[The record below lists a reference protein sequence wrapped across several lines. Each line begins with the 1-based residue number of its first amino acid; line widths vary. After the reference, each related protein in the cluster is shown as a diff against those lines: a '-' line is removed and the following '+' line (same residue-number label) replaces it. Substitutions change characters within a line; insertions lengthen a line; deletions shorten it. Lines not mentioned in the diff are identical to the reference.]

1 MKINISLFII
11 AILLYNLLPAQNISL
26 FNQLNGHLDYTAIG
40 NTLNKSENNGSS
52 SCKINTDSSATL
64 NLSPTQTVEA
74 AYLYWAGSGSG
85 DFNVTLNTTEITSSR
100 NFAYS
105 VGTRRHFFAAFA
117 DVTTLIQ
124 SQGNGLYTFSDLDIV
139 NVSSPNC
146 SPSTNFAGWA
156 ITIIYSDP
164 ALPFSQLNV
173 YDGLETVPRSI
184 TIQLDNLNVI
194 DTTGAKVGFI
204 AWEGDA
210 GLAFNEVLQ
219 INGITLS
226 NRPLN
231 PANNAFNGT
240 NSFTNDSN
248 LYNMDIDV
256 YSIENAINA
265 GDTSAVIQLTSGQ
278 DLVMVNNIITVLN
291 SQLPDASVTIDSVDQ
306 RCNPRE
312 LTIEYTVRNL
322 NSMRLLP
329 ANTPIAFYVDTV
341 LVAQA
346 QTTNDIPVDGTESNT
361 ITFTSDP
368 LLLDPINLT
377 IVVDDNGLGTGI
389 ISEISETNNTAFTSI
404 VADPLPIANQPP
416 DLEDCDDNLDGEL
429 KFDITPQTALILGNQ
444 NPSNFTV
451 SYYENMRDAESGN
464 SPLELTPTVVYT
476 KSIVAKIVN
485 NTTQCVNY
493 TSFNLIVNPLPIVK
507 QTHIITQCDTNYD
520 GLTVF
525 NIEDFEVEIFDVQQ
539 NFLVASYFDSLEALE
554 IGAPEIQD
562 VTAFQ
567 TTSNPQIIYIKVLNT
582 ATQCFTSAPLTLTS
596 ILPPAIN
603 PISEF
608 EICHTDTNTFDLSE
622 INSLLTTETQN
633 ITIRYFETL
642 TNAENE
648 LDSITI
654 LNYQSITTPLF
665 VRIQNIVTNCFH
677 IHNFN
682 FIANPLPIANQPPD
696 LEDCDDNLDGEL
708 KFDITPQ
715 TALILGNQ
723 NPSNF
728 TVSYYENM
736 RDTESGNSP
745 LELTPT
751 VVYTKSIVAKIVNNT
766 TRCVN
771 YTSFNLIVNPLPT
784 VKQTHIITQCDT
796 NYDGLTVFN
805 IEDFEVEIFDVQQN
819 FLVASYFDSL
829 EALEIGAPE
838 IQDVTA
844 FQTTSN
850 PQIIY
855 IKVLNTATQCFTS
868 APLTLTSILPPA
880 INPISEFE
888 ICHTDTNT
896 FDLSEINSLLTTE
909 TQNITIRY
917 FETLTN
923 AENELDSITIL
934 NYQSITTP
942 LFVRIQNIVTNCFHI
957 HNFNFI
963 ANPLPIANQPPDLE
977 DCDDNLDGELK
988 FDITPQTALILGNQN
1003 PSNFTVSY
1011 YENMRDTE
1019 SGNSP
1024 LELTPT
1030 VVYTKSIVAKIVNNT
1045 TQCVNYTSFNLIVN
1059 PLPIVDIPK
1068 QLICLDNLPHYVS
1081 ADTFNNGDTYLWST
1095 GQTTNKI
1102 SIDTTGTYSVTV
1114 TSPKGC
1120 ITSSSF
1126 EASVSGAAEIE
1137 FTEVLNFTDPNS
1149 ITVMVKGMGNYQYK
1163 LDNRPLQTS
1172 NFFDY
1177 VTLGYHTVTVLD
1189 LNGCSETTKEVLVI
1203 NAQKFFTPNND
1214 TYFDTW
1220 NIIGIETLPGS
1231 VIYIFDRYGKL
1242 LVNLNH
1248 DSGGWDGT
1256 YRGYE
1261 MPSNDYWFLAKIKT
1275 PSEEFEYKGHF
1286 ALKR

>member
-377 IVVDDNGLGTGI
+377 IVVDDNGSGTGI

-416 DLEDCDDNLDGEL
+416 DLEDCDYNLDGEL

-493 TSFNLIVNPLPIVK
+493 TSFNLIVNPLPI
-507 QTHIITQCDTNYD
+507 
-520 GLTVF
+520 
-525 NIEDFEVEIFDVQQ
+525 
-539 NFLVASYFDSLEALE
+539 
-554 IGAPEIQD
+554 
-562 VTAFQ
+562 
-567 TTSNPQIIYIKVLNT
+567 
-582 ATQCFTSAPLTLTS
+582 
-596 ILPPAIN
+596 
-603 PISEF
+603 
-608 EICHTDTNTFDLSE
+608 
-622 INSLLTTETQN
+622 
-633 ITIRYFETL
+633 
-642 TNAENE
+642 
-648 LDSITI
+648 
-654 LNYQSITTPLF
+654 
-665 VRIQNIVTNCFH
+665 
-677 IHNFN
+677 
-682 FIANPLPIANQPPD
+682 
-696 LEDCDDNLDGEL
+696 
-708 KFDITPQ
+708 
-715 TALILGNQ
+715 
-723 NPSNF
+723 
-728 TVSYYENM
+728 
-736 RDTESGNSP
+736 
-745 LELTPT
+745 
-751 VVYTKSIVAKIVNNT
+751 
-766 TRCVN
+766 
-771 YTSFNLIVNPLPT
+771 

>member
-210 GLAFNEVLQ
+210 GLAVNEVLQ
-219 INGITLS
+219 MNGVTLS

-291 SQLPDASVTIDSVDQ
+291 SQLPDASVAIDSVDQ

-451 SYYENMRDAESGN
+451 SYYENMRDTESGN

-493 TSFNLIVNPLPIVK
+493 TSFNLIVNPLPI
-507 QTHIITQCDTNYD
+507 
-520 GLTVF
+520 
-525 NIEDFEVEIFDVQQ
+525 
-539 NFLVASYFDSLEALE
+539 
-554 IGAPEIQD
+554 
-562 VTAFQ
+562 
-567 TTSNPQIIYIKVLNT
+567 
-582 ATQCFTSAPLTLTS
+582 
-596 ILPPAIN
+596 
-603 PISEF
+603 
-608 EICHTDTNTFDLSE
+608 
-622 INSLLTTETQN
+622 
-633 ITIRYFETL
+633 
-642 TNAENE
+642 
-648 LDSITI
+648 
-654 LNYQSITTPLF
+654 
-665 VRIQNIVTNCFH
+665 
-677 IHNFN
+677 
-682 FIANPLPIANQPPD
+682 
-696 LEDCDDNLDGEL
+696 
-708 KFDITPQ
+708 
-715 TALILGNQ
+715 
-723 NPSNF
+723 
-728 TVSYYENM
+728 
-736 RDTESGNSP
+736 
-745 LELTPT
+745 
-751 VVYTKSIVAKIVNNT
+751 
-766 TRCVN
+766 
-771 YTSFNLIVNPLPT
+771 